1 MSNSLPMSKPIGI
14 YEAKAHFSQIVDDLV
29 NGRCG
34 PVPIMRRGKQAVY
47 IATEPPSPPA
57 KPKPIFGCMKG
68 MIGDIDLEDIELTR
82 KEIDEMFGEKRDKAK
97 EARLAW

>member
-47 IATEPPSPPA
+47 IATDPPFPPA
-57 KPKPIFGCMKG
+57 FREKPTIQFGIGKG
-68 MIGDIDLEDIELTR
+68 KYQIVDDIDAAND
-82 KEIDEMFGEKRDKAK
+82 EILRLFAAE
-97 EARLAW
+97 EA